1 MMIKRVVIFC
11 LLCILMFSGNVSAQF
26 WKERKIQLN
35 ESGSEFLKFT
45 LLNQVW
51 IRNTNLNPGSTIYGY
66 PKNNYSD
73 IGIRRLR
80 VQAMAQLSNRAFV
93 YVQVGQN
100 NFNYLSDRKFGFFIH
115 DATGEYEVLK
125 NKFSLGGGL
134 TGWTGLSRFSSPSAG
149 SILGVDAP
157 LFEQSTNDVN
167 DQFLRKLSVFAKGK
181 LGSFDYRV
189 TLAHPLAIQKS
200 NGYSAEITN
209 TPNFSAEPPKIQTN
223 GYFQWQFLDK
233 ESNQLPYTTGTYL
246 GTKKVFNIGAGFL
259 YQEDA
264 MWQKGLT
271 PTDTL
276 RSPMKHFAV
285 DVYYDAPAGN
295 KKNGQAISA
304 YITYTDFNFGNGY
317 LRNLGPMNMANG
329 SSDPSL
335 INGGGNSFPA
345 YGTGGILYGQFG
357 YKFRDSLVGNTTL
370 MPYFSIQHA
379 KYDRL
384 ENAMNFYDIG
394 INWLLKSHVSKLTLA
409 YQNRPLFFTQP
420 GSSKGI
426 LNGNRGSFLVQY
438 QVFLN

>member
-1 MMIKRVVIFC
+1 MMKRFVTC
-11 LLCILMFSGNVSAQF
+11 LFIYLLLFSGNLSAQF
-26 WKERKIQLN
+26 RKDRKIQLN
-35 ESGSEFLKFT
+35 ESGSDYIKFT

-51 IRNTNLNPGSTIYGY
+51 VRNTNLNPGSTIYGY
-66 PKNNYSD
+66 PKSNYSD

-80 VQAMAQLSNRAFV
+80 MQMMAQLNDRAFI
-93 YVQVGQN
+93 YAQVGQN
-100 NFNYLSDRKFGFFIH
+100 NLNYLNDRKFGFFIH
-115 DATGEYEVLK
+115 DATGEFEVVK
-125 NKFSLGGGL
+125 NKFSLGAGL

-189 TLAHPLAIQKS
+189 TVAHPLAIQKS
-200 NGYSAEITN
+200 NGYSAVLTN
-209 TPNFSAEPPKIQTN
+209 VANFSAEPPKMQTN
-223 GYFQWQFLDK
+223 GYFKWQFLDK
-233 ESNQLPYTTGTYL
+233 ESNQLPYTAGTYL

-264 MWQKGLT
+264 MWQQGLT
-271 PTDTL
+271 STDTL

-285 DVYYDAPAGN
+285 DVYYDAPVGK
-295 KKNGQAISA
+295 KKNGQSVSA
-304 YITYTDFNFGNGY
+304 YLTYTDFDFGGGY

-329 SSDPSL
+329 SSNPSL
-335 INGGGNSFPA
+335 INGGGNNFPA

-357 YKFRDSLVGNTTL
+357 YKFRDSLIGNTTL

-379 KYDRL
+379 KFDRL
-384 ENAMNFYDIG
+384 ENAMNFYDLG
-394 INWLLKSHVSKLTLA
+394 INWLLSSHVSKLTLA
-409 YQNRPLFFTQP
+409 YQNRPLFYTQP
-420 GSSKGI
+420 GNSKGI
-426 LNGNRGSFLVQY
+426 LNGNRGSFLLQY